1 MQFSWI
7 LFVKQI
13 FNDCGFSDLWET
25 EHFNNIEYLK
35 CIIKQRLEDQ
45 FLQNCNFVVQHSPK
59 AIIYKTFKTKQSLNM
74 KNI

>member
-25 EHFNNIEYLK
+25 EHFNNIEYASGYT
-35 CIIKQRLEDQ
+35 EV
-45 FLQNCNFVVQHSPK
+45 LQGGTISMSTGRHVDN
-59 AIIYKTFKTKQSLNM
+59 
-74 KNI
+74 